1 MTDAKIIC
9 DSITPDGNRL
19 TTFVLTYWRAIHSEF
34 MTHRCFSRNAS
45 SSRAIPISKM
55 IEAVE
60 TEPALPVFWGTNQAG
75 MQAAEQLKGPE
86 LDIAK
91 MEWKLARNRAV
102 DSCNTLN
109 ASKLHKQIAN
119 RVLEPFAHI
128 TVVATSSERGL
139 LNMFGLRAHKDA
151 QPEYQVLAY
160 KMLKCWL
167 KSKPNKLDF
176 GQWHV
181 PFYENP
187 TVFGPNPT
195 DLDQL
200 KIATG
205 RIARVSYLT
214 HDGVRDESK
223 DIELHDRLA
232 ASGHWSPFE
241 HCAMA
246 IKTDLLYSQQR
257 SNFGNNWLQYRKTF
271 IDTECQEPTIAQ
283 LKENLKNAPK
293 WAQAYLND

>member
-1 MTDAKIIC
+1 MIEAKIIC
-9 DSITPDGNRL
+9 DSVTPDGNRL
-19 TTFVLTYWRAIHSEF
+19 TTFVLTYPRMIHSEF

-45 SSRAIPISKM
+45 SSRAIPIAKM
-55 IEAVE
+55 MQAIEE
-60 TEPALPVFWGTNQAG
+60 NPALPVFWGTNQPG
-75 MQAAEQLKGPE
+75 MQADDQLTGKEQEAALGAWIAGSWSALK
-86 LDIAK
+86 
-91 MEWKLARNRAV
+91 V
-102 DSCNTLN
+102 CDSLN
-109 ASKLHKQIAN
+109 SNKLHKQIAN
-119 RVLEPFAHI
+119 RSLEAFAHI

-139 LNMFGLRAHKDA
+139 LNMFGLRAHKEA

-160 KMLKCWL
+160 KMLKRWL
-167 KSKPNKLDF
+167 KSKPNKLDY

-232 ASGHWSPFE
+232 SSGHWSPFE

-271 IDTECQEPTIAQ
+271 IDTECQAPTIEQ
-283 LKENLKNAPK
+283 LKANLKNAPK
-293 WAQAYLND
+293 WAQIHLKD

>member
-1 MTDAKIIC
+1 
-9 DSITPDGNRL
+9 
-19 TTFVLTYWRAIHSEF
+19 

-45 SSRAIPISKM
+45 SSRAIPINKM

-60 TEPALPVFWGTNQAG
+60 TEPAKPVFWGTNQAG
-75 MQAAEQLKGPE
+75 MQAVTQLEGDE
-86 LDIAK
+86 LTVAK
-91 MEWKLARNRAV
+91 VEWNIARNRAV
-102 DSCNTLN
+102 DSCNMLN
-109 ASKLHKQIAN
+109 YNKLHKQIAN

-128 TVVATSSERGL
+128 TVVATSSEKGL

-151 QPEYQVLAY
+151 QPEYQVLTY
-160 KMLKCWL
+160 KMLKNWL
-167 KSKPNKLDF
+167 KSKPTKLDY

-195 DLDQL
+195 DIDQI

-214 HDGVRDESK
+214 HDGIRDEAK

-232 ASGHWSPFE
+232 SSGHWSPFE

-257 SNFGNNWLQYRKTF
+257 SNFGSNWLQYRKTF
-271 IDTECQEPTIAQ
+271 IDTECQAPTLTQ
-283 LKENLKNAPK
+283 LKENLRNAPD
-293 WAQAYLND
+293 WAQVYLND